1 MKHYCYLLN
10 NLWLELIQQ
19 LANSNSLSLKLQRLN
34 NLINI
39 TRARL
44 QNTFTFPHP
53 VNEIAARWVAA
64 MVAVLA
70 FIIILTNLYWLLF
83 VLLYG
88 FIARVLTG
96 PTLSIMGL
104 LSTKLIVPALGSPSK
119 LVPGPPKRFAQV
131 IGGFVTTVSII
142 LSYGFGLNYLSE
154 WILGVLLLFAVLES
168 CVSFCAGCYMFGYL
182 MKWGLIPE
190 DVCQRCNNLSF

>member
-1 MKHYCYLLN
+1 M
-10 NLWLELIQQ
+10 IQQ

-39 TRARL
+39 TRARI

>member
-1 MKHYCYLLN
+1 M
-10 NLWLELIQQ
+10 
-19 LANSNSLSLKLQRLN
+19 
-34 NLINI
+34 
-39 TRARL
+39 
-44 QNTFTFPHP
+44 
-53 VNEIAARWVAA
+53 NEIAARCVAA
-64 MVAVLA
+64 MVAALA
-70 FIIILTNLYWLLF
+70 LTIILTNLYWLMF

-119 LVPGPPKRFAQV
+119 LVPGPPKRFAQL
-131 IGGFVTTVSII
+131 IGGCVTTVSII
-142 LSYGFGLNYLSE
+142 LSYGFGLDYLAE
-154 WILGVLLLFAVLES
+154 WVLGMLILFAVLEC